1 MSLSML
7 HSLMF
12 KVKCGDSKGG
22 GLMNLLFLD
31 WEKLMH
37 ES

>member
-22 GLMNLLFLD
+22 GVD
-31 WEKLMH
+31 
-37 ES
+37 ESPIFGLGEIDA